1 MFEIKDENY
10 VKRAFKVF
18 ICTMI
23 VLMITFILALIFSP
37 SLETFKHIGDKVSIT
52 ATHGLGKVW
61 QYIVNNGL
69 KTPLQMFILSLIPIP
84 FLYCL
89 NLISTTVITG
99 IIFGFAINFDLHK
112 GIIMV
117 VGAIPHAIIEL
128 LAFCFVVSALYK
140 FNQAIVRKVS
150 NTFRK
155 TKKTN
160 YSIKLAFANL
170 VKIYVL
176 IALPLYIIA
185 AFLETY
191 FTDFIN
197 NLFS

>member
-1 MFEIKDENY
+1 
-10 VKRAFKVF
+10 
-18 ICTMI
+18 MI
-23 VLMITFILALIFSP
+23 VLLITFILALIFSP
-37 SLETFKHIGDKVSIT
+37 SLETFKHIGDKVNIT
-52 ATHGLGKVW
+52 ATHGLEKVW
-61 QYIVNNGL
+61 QYIVNNDL

-99 IIFGFAINFDLHK
+99 IMFGFAINFDLHK
-112 GIIMV
+112 GTIMV
-117 VGAIPHAIIEL
+117 VGAIPHAILEL

-150 NTFRK
+150 NMFRK
-155 TKKTN
+155 TKKVN

-170 VKIYVL
+170 IKIYVL

-197 NLFS
+197 NIFA